1 MTENTKKMAAWSS
14 VGSRWLQRAGPSGD
28 LAGLRFPDC
37 FKQTEVFSSPC
48 FGMRV
53 PAVHLAAA
61 LLFVQL
67 GGESDCGA
75 EAAENQP
82 LLSVQVIFA

>member
-37 FKQTEVFSSPC
+37 FKQTEVFSPC
-48 FGMRV
+48 FGMCV
-53 PAVHLAAA
+53 PSVHLAAA

-67 GGESDCGA
+67 GGESDHGA